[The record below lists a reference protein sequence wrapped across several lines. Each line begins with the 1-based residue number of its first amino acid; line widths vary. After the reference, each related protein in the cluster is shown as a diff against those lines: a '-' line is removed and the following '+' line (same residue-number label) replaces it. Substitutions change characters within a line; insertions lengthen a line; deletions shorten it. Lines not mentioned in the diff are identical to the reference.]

1 MNTLTEK
8 VNQLVND
15 TDCTVEEAMEALDFC
30 EGNYNDALLYLTGL
44 RDEDYDETQRK
55 RTSNKKETYTVNG
68 KDILETIK
76 LLLKEGNITKI
87 RIKKNQETLLNI
99 PVNIFAVGSVLMPYA
114 PVIAAIAALVTDC
127 QIEVER
133 KGDVVVDVN
142 SKIQKAGNKM
152 EEFMDSLR
160 KNK

>member
-1 MNTLTEK
+1 MNTITEK
-8 VNQLVND
+8 VNQLVNE

-30 EGNYNDALLYLTGL
+30 EGNYDDALLYLSGL
-44 RDEDYDETQRK
+44 KDEDDDDRRK
-55 RTSNKKETYTVNG
+55 RTNNSKETYTVNG
-68 KDILETIK
+68 KDILETMK

-114 PVIAAIAALVTDC
+114 PIIAAIAALVTDC

-133 KGDVVVDVN
+133 KGDVVVNVN
-142 SKIQKAGNKM
+142 SKIQNAGNKM
-152 EEFMDSLR
+152 EEFIDNLR